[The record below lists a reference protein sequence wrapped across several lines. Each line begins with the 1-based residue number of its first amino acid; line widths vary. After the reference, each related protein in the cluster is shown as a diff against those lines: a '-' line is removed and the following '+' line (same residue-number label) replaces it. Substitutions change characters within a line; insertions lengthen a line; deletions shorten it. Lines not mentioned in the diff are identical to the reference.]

1 MRILLKSMSMGLA
14 MSLTLLAMMSGTAAR
29 AGDNLLFERAS
40 WEFEG
45 AESVGAW
52 QVQERLAVELVCAI
66 VDAPEGKLY
75 PGFIGS
81 IRKAGDEIIGDYLLL
96 TIETADFARQ
106 TITLIDNPEGD
117 VSSSNRMITLR
128 GLPRSESLMFR
139 LNQPNGEAHEY
150 CWEARPNAPAR
161 KP

>member
-1 MRILLKSMSMGLA
+1 MRLNFVTATRA
-14 MSLTLLAMMSGTAAR
+14 MWIPIVMMTALMLHESGAQAS
-29 AGDNLLFERAS
+29 DNLLFERAS

-45 AESVGAW
+45 AESIGAW

-66 VDAPEGKLY
+66 VDAPEGRLY

-150 CWEARPNAPAR
+150 CWEARPV
-161 KP
+161 K